1 MALDGMMLSL
11 LKAEL
16 SQVLIGSRVDKI
28 YQPVKEELIL
38 AIRARQENRRLLLC
52 AHAASARA
60 HFTAISV
67 ENPKQPPMFCML
79 LRKWVGNAK
88 LVAIRQPGFERVLFF
103 DFETVN
109 DLGDTVI
116 VTLAAELMGRYSNVI
131 LIGPDGRIIDS
142 MKRVGADRSSL
153 RQILPGLRYE
163 NPPPQE
169 RVDLLTDG
177 VQATIDAV
185 KASPRDIDIAKLLQE
200 TLSGTSP
207 LLARELVHRALGGI
221 SVNKGALSQAQYT
234 ALTAELEKLHNVL
247 EYGGVEPTTVLTP
260 DGTPK
265 DFSFIP
271 IAQYGNAMQV
281 KRFDEISAML
291 DAFYGEKDAVDRMK
305 QKMSD
310 FSRLITARIE
320 RIERKLSAQKQEL
333 LDCQSR
339 DQLRRFGDLLSANLY
354 QLEKG
359 MNRITV
365 PDYFDEA
372 GADVTIPLDIRLTPV
387 QNVQRYYKDYRRAD
401 TAEKMLKD
409 LIKQGEQELAYLD
422 TVYDLMTRARSEAEL
437 SAIRAELGE
446 GGYIKAASLGG
457 KKKQEQKLLP
467 LQYRSSDGFLILS
480 GRNNLQ
486 NERLTL
492 KDSRKTDIWFHA
504 QKIAGSHTVVLA
516 DGQEVPNCT
525 LTEAA
530 VIAAVNSKAR
540 NSAKVPVDY
549 TAIKNVKKQP
559 GGKPGMVI
567 YENYSTAIV
576 DPDEAL
582 VQSLMIP

>member
-11 LKAEL
+11 LRDEL
-16 SQVLIGSRVDKI
+16 SQALIGSRVDKV

-38 AIRARQENRRLLLC
+38 SLRARHENRRLLLC

-109 DLGDTVI
+109 DLGDTVL

-131 LIGPDGRIIDS
+131 LIGADGRILDS

-169 RVDLLTDG
+169 RVDLLADG
-177 VQATIDAV
+177 AQAVVAALR
-185 KASPRDIDIAKLLQE
+185 ASPRDIDIAKLLQE
-200 TLSGTSP
+200 TLSGASP
-207 LLARELVHRALGGI
+207 ILARELVHRALFGA
-221 SVNKGALSQAQYT
+221 SANKSALSEAQYA
-234 ALTAELEKLHNVL
+234 ALTAQLEDLCAMLKA
-247 EYGGVEPTTVLTP
+247 GRAQPATVLTP
-260 DGTPK
+260 DGVPK
-265 DFSFIP
+265 DFSFLP
-271 IAQYGNAMQV
+271 ITQYGSAMQLQC
-281 KRFDEISAML
+281 FDEISAML

-310 FSRLITARIE
+310 FSRMITARIE
-320 RIERKLSAQKQEL
+320 RIERKLAAQKQEL
-333 LDCQSR
+333 LDCKNR
-339 DQLRRFGDLLSANLY
+339 DQLRRFGDLLSANMY

-359 MNRITV
+359 MSRVTT
-365 PDYFDEA
+365 PDFFDEA
-372 GADVTIPLDIRLTPV
+372 GGEVTIPLDIRLTPV
-387 QNVQRYYKDYRRAD
+387 QNVQRYYKEYRRAD
-401 TAEKMLKD
+401 TAEKMLKE
-409 LIKQGEQELAYLD
+409 LITQGEQELAYLD

-446 GGYIKAASLGG
+446 SGYIKAVAGG
-457 KKKQEQKLLP
+457 KKKQEQRLPP
-467 LQYRSSDGFLILS
+467 LQYRSSDGFLIFS

-492 KDSRKTDIWFHA
+492 KDSHKTDIWFHA
-504 QKIAGSHTVVLA
+504 QKTAGSHTVLMTE
-516 DGQEVPNCT
+516 GREVPNRT

-549 TAIKNVKKQP
+549 TPVKNVKKQP

-567 YENYSTAIV
+567 YENFSTAIV
-576 DPDEAL
+576 DPDGAL
-582 VQSLMIP
+582 AQSLMLP

>member
-11 LKAEL
+11 LKDEL
-16 SQVLIGSRVDKI
+16 SRALIGSRVDKV

-38 AIRARQENRRLLLC
+38 AIRAQRENRRLLLC

-79 LRKWVGNAK
+79 LRKWVSNAK

-103 DFETVN
+103 DFETTN

-131 LIGPDGRIIDS
+131 LIGSDGRIIDS
-142 MKRVGADRSSL
+142 IRRVGADRSSL

-169 RVDLLTDG
+169 RIDLLTDG
-177 VQATIDAV
+177 VEVVIAAL
-185 KASPRDIDIAKLLQE
+185 KESPRDIDLAKLLQE
-200 TLSGTSP
+200 TLSGASP

-221 SVNKGALSQAQYT
+221 SVNKSEVSQAQYA
-234 ALTAELEKLHNVL
+234 ALTAELERLCAMLK
-247 EYGGVEPTTVLTP
+247 EGRCEPTTVLTP
-260 DGTPK
+260 DGAPK
-265 DFSFIP
+265 DFSFLP
-271 IAQYGNAMQV
+271 VMQYGNAMQV
-281 KRFDEISAML
+281 QRFDEISTML

-310 FSRLITARIE
+310 FSRLITSRIE
-320 RIERKLSAQKQEL
+320 RIERKLAAQKQEL
-333 LDCQSR
+333 LDCKNR
-339 DQLRRFGDLLSANLY
+339 DQLRRFGDLLSANMY

-365 PDYFDEA
+365 PDFFDEA
-372 GADVTIPLDIRLTPV
+372 GGEVTIPLDIRQTPV
-387 QNVQRYYKDYRRAD
+387 QNVQRYYKEYRRAD
-401 TAEKMLKD
+401 TAEKMLKE
-409 LIKQGEQELAYLD
+409 LITQGEQELAYLD

-437 SAIRAELGE
+437 AAIRAELSD
-446 GGYIKAASLGG
+446 GGYIKAAAGG
-457 KKKQEQKLLP
+457 KKKQEQRLLP

-492 KDSRKTDIWFHA
+492 KDSQKSDIWFHT
-504 QKIAGSHTVVLA
+504 QKIAGSHTVLVTE
-516 DGQEVPNCT
+516 GREVTNRA

-549 TAIKNVKKQP
+549 TTIKNVKKQP

-567 YENYSTAIV
+567 YEHFSTAIV

-582 VQSLMIP
+582 AQSLMLP

>member
-11 LKAEL
+11 LKDEL
-16 SQVLIGSRVDKI
+16 SQALIGSRVDKI

-38 AIRARQENRRLLLC
+38 AIRAQRENRRLLLV

-60 HFTAISV
+60 HFTALAV

-88 LVAIRQPGFERVLFF
+88 LIAIRQPGFERVLFF

-109 DLGDTVI
+109 DLGDTVV

-131 LIGPDGRIIDS
+131 LIGPDGRILDS

-169 RVDLLTDG
+169 RIDLLADG
-177 VQATIDAV
+177 VGAV
-185 KASPRDIDIAKLLQE
+185 ISALKASPRDIDLSKLLQE
-200 TLSGTSP
+200 TLSGASP
-207 LLARELVHRALGGI
+207 LLARELTHRALGGI
-221 SVNKGALSQAQYT
+221 SMIKSELSETQHQALA
-234 ALTAELEKLHNVL
+234 AELEALSAML
-247 EYGGVEPTTVLTP
+247 RAGRCEPSAVLTP
-260 DGTPK
+260 DGAPK
-265 DFSFIP
+265 DFSFLP
-271 IAQYGNAMQV
+271 ITQYGSAMQLQ
-281 KRFDEISAML
+281 RFDEISAML

-320 RIERKLSAQKQEL
+320 RIERKLAAQKQEL
-333 LDCQSR
+333 LDCKNR
-339 DQLRRFGDLLSANLY
+339 DQLRRFGDLLSAHMY

-359 MNRITV
+359 MSRVTV
-365 PDYFDEA
+365 QDFFDEA
-372 GADVTIPLDIRLTPV
+372 GGEVTIPLDIRQTPV
-387 QNVQRYYKDYRRAD
+387 QNVQRYYKEYRRAD
-401 TAEKMLKD
+401 TAERMLKD
-409 LIKQGEQELAYLD
+409 LIVQGEQERAYLD

-437 SAIRAELGE
+437 AAIRAELAE
-446 GGYIKAASLGG
+446 GGYIKSAAGG
-457 KKKQEQKLLP
+457 RKKKQEQRLLP

-492 KDSRKTDIWFHA
+492 KESQKNDIWFHT
-504 QKIAGSHTVVLA
+504 QKIAGSHTVLVTE
-516 DGQEVPNCT
+516 GREVPNRA

-540 NSAKVPVDY
+540 HSAKVPVDY

-567 YENYSTAIV
+567 YEQFSTAIV

-582 VQSLMIP
+582 AQSLLLP

>member
-1 MALDGMMLSL
+1 MALDGMMISL
-11 LKAEL
+11 LKDEL
-16 SQVLIGSRVDKI
+16 SQVLIGSRVDKV

-38 AIRARQENRRLLLC
+38 AIRAARQGNRRLLIC

-79 LRKWVGNAK
+79 LRKWIGNAK
-88 LVAIRQPGFERVLFF
+88 LINIRQPGFERVLFF

-109 DLGDTVI
+109 DLGDTVV

-163 NPPPQE
+163 NPPPQQ
-169 RVDLLTDG
+169 RVDLVADG
-177 VQATIDAV
+177 VQAAIETLQ
-185 KASPRDIDIAKLLQE
+185 ASPRDIDLAKLLQE
-200 TLSGTSP
+200 TLSGASP
-207 LLARELVHRALGGI
+207 ILARELVHRAFGGV
-221 SVNKGALSQAQYT
+221 SLNKSALSPTQYAT
-234 ALTAELEKLHNVL
+234 LATELAWLRAGLKA
-247 EYGGVEPTTVLTP
+247 GRVEPTAVLTL
-260 DGTPK
+260 DGSPK

-271 IAQYGNAMQV
+271 IAQYGDAMQV
-281 KRFDEISAML
+281 QHFDEISIML

-320 RIERKLSAQKQEL
+320 RIERKLAAQKQEL
-333 LDCQSR
+333 LDCKDR
-339 DQLRRFGDLLSANLY
+339 DRQRRFGDLLSANMY

-359 MNRITV
+359 MSRITV
-365 PDYFDEA
+365 PDYFDEMA
-372 GADVTIPLDIRLTPV
+372 LDVTIPLDIRLTPV
-387 QNVQRYYKDYRRAD
+387 QNVQRYYKEYRRAD
-401 TAEKMLKD
+401 TAEKMLKE

-422 TVYDLMTRARSEAEL
+422 TVYDLMTRALSEAEL
-437 SAIRAELGE
+437 AAIRAELSA
-446 GGYIKAASLGG
+446 GGYIKSVPGG
-457 KKKQEQKLLP
+457 KKRQEQKLPP

-480 GRNNLQ
+480 GRNNIQ
-486 NERLTL
+486 NDRLTL
-492 KDSRKTDIWFHA
+492 KDSRKTDIWFHT
-504 QKIAGSHTVVLA
+504 QKIAGSHTIIVTE
-516 DGQEVPNCT
+516 GQEPPIRT

-530 VIAAVNSKAR
+530 IIAAVNSKAR
-540 NSAKVPVDY
+540 HSAKVPVDY
-549 TAIKNVKKQP
+549 TLIKNVKKQP

-567 YENYSTAIV
+567 YENFSTAIV

-582 VQSLMIP
+582 AQSLMLP

>member
-16 SQVLIGSRVDKI
+16 SQTLIGSRVDKV

-60 HFTAISV
+60 HFTGISV

-88 LVAIRQPGFERVLFF
+88 LMDIRQPGFERVLFF

-169 RVDLLTDG
+169 RVDLLADG
-177 VQATIDAV
+177 VQTVIDAL
-185 KASPRDIDIAKLLQE
+185 KASPRDIDLAKLLQE
-200 TLSGTSP
+200 TLSGASP

-221 SVNKGALSQAQYT
+221 SANKSELSETQYAALAI
-234 ALTAELEKLHNVL
+234 ELQKLCNML
-247 EYGGVEPTTVLTP
+247 KEGQTEPTTVLAP

-271 IAQYGNAMQV
+271 IAQYGSAMQV
-281 KRFDEISAML
+281 QRFDEISAML

-333 LDCQSR
+333 LDCKNR
-339 DQLRRFGDLLSANLY
+339 DQLRRLGDLLSANMY

-365 PDYFDEA
+365 PDYFDEK
-372 GADVTIPLDIRLTPV
+372 GGEVTIPLDIRLTPV
-387 QNVQRYYKDYRRAD
+387 QNVQRYYKEYRRAD
-401 TAEKMLKD
+401 TAEKMLNE
-409 LIKQGEQELAYLD
+409 LIAQGEQELEYLD
-422 TVYDLMTRARSEAEL
+422 TVYDLMTRARTEAEL
-437 SAIRAELGE
+437 VAIRAELSE
-446 GGYIKAASLGG
+446 GGYLKATASGG
-457 KKKQEQKLLP
+457 KKRQEQKLLP

-492 KDSRKTDIWFHA
+492 KDSRKTDIWFHT
-504 QKIAGSHTVVLA
+504 QKIAGSHTVVVTE
-516 DGQEVPNCT
+516 GQEVPNRT

-530 VIAAVNSKAR
+530 IIAAVNSKAR

-549 TAIKNVKKQP
+549 TQIKNVKKQP

-567 YENYSTAIV
+567 YENFSTAIV

-582 VQSLMIP
+582 VQSLMLP

>member
-16 SQVLIGSRVDKI
+16 SQVLIGSRVDKV

-60 HFTAISV
+60 HFTTISV

-131 LIGPDGRIIDS
+131 LIGADGRIIDS

-169 RVDLLTDG
+169 RIDLLADG
-177 VQATIDAV
+177 AQAVIDAL
-185 KASPRDIDIAKLLQE
+185 KASPRDIDTAKLLQE
-200 TLSGTSP
+200 TLSGASP
-207 LLARELVHRALGGI
+207 VLAREIVHRALGGI
-221 SVNKGALSQAQYT
+221 STNKSELSQTQYA
-234 ALTAELEKLHNVL
+234 ALVVELEKLCSVL
-247 EYGGVEPTTVLTP
+247 ESGVAEPTTVLTS
-260 DGTPK
+260 DGVPK

-271 IAQYGNAMQV
+271 IGQYGNAMQV
-281 KRFDEISAML
+281 KRFDEISVML

-333 LDCQSR
+333 LDCKNR
-339 DQLRRFGDLLSANLY
+339 EQLRRFGDLLSANMY

-372 GADVTIPLDIRLTPV
+372 GGDVTIPLDIRLTPV
-387 QNVQRYYKDYRRAD
+387 QNVQRYYKEYRRAD

-409 LIKQGEQELAYLD
+409 LIAQGEQELAYLD

-437 SAIRAELGE
+437 SAIRAELSE
-446 GGYIKAASLGG
+446 GGYLKAAPSG

-492 KDSRKTDIWFHA
+492 KDSRKTDIWFHT
-504 QKIAGSHTVVLA
+504 QKIAGSHTVIVTE
-516 DGQEVPNCT
+516 GQEVPNRT

-549 TAIKNVKKQP
+549 TTIKNVKKQP

-567 YENYSTAIV
+567 YENFSTAIV

-582 VQSLMIP
+582 VQSLMLP

>member
-11 LKAEL
+11 LKDEL
-16 SQVLIGSRVDKI
+16 SQVLIGSRVDKV
-28 YQPVKEELIL
+28 YQPVKEEIIL

-52 AHAASARA
+52 THAATARA

-88 LVAIRQPGFERVLFF
+88 LVDIRQPGFERVLFF

-116 VTLAAELMGRYSNVI
+116 VTLAAEIMGRYSNVI
-131 LIGPDGRIIDS
+131 LIGADGRIIDS

-177 VQATIDAV
+177 VQAVIDAL
-185 KASPRDIDIAKLLQE
+185 KTSPRDIDVAKLLQE

-207 LLARELVHRALGGI
+207 LLARELVHRALGGV
-221 SVNKGALSQAQYT
+221 SAVKSELSQRQYD
-234 ALTAELEKLHNVL
+234 ALANELEKLRVTL
-247 EYGGVEPTTVLTP
+247 LKGQTEPTTVLTP
-260 DGTPK
+260 DGGPK

-281 KRFDEISAML
+281 QRFDEISAML

-310 FSRLITARIE
+310 FSRLITSRIE

-333 LDCQSR
+333 LDCKNR
-339 DQLRRFGDLLSANLY
+339 EQLRRFGDLLSANMY

-359 MNRITV
+359 TNHIKV
-365 PDYFDEA
+365 PDIFDEA
-372 GADVTIPLDIRLTPV
+372 GGDVTIPMDIRLTPV
-387 QNVQRYYKDYRRAD
+387 QNVQRYYKEYRRAD
-401 TAEKMLKD
+401 TAEKMLKG
-409 LIKQGEQELAYLD
+409 LIEQGEQELEYLD

-437 SAIRAELGE
+437 SAIRGELGE
-446 GGYIKAASLGG
+446 GGYIKTISVG

-492 KDSRKTDIWFHA
+492 KDSRKTDVWFHT
-504 QKIAGSHTVVLA
+504 QKIAGSHTIVVA
-516 DGQEVPNCT
+516 EGQEVPDRT

-530 VIAAVNSKAR
+530 IIAAVNSKAR

-549 TAIKNVKKQP
+549 TLIKNVKKQP

-567 YENYSTAIV
+567 YENFSTAIV
-576 DPDEAL
+576 DPDEVL
-582 VQSLMIP
+582 VQSLMLT